1 MGRIKLAKMTPE
13 LSKQF
18 SLAESAK
25 GVVITEVPATSPAA
39 AQGVRPGDLVIAV
52 GQTPVA
58 TPEQVPQLA
67 ASAKKANQKKVLVR
81 IEQRDGSTRFVALP
95 LEAG

>member
-1 MGRIKLAKMTPE
+1 M
-13 LSKQF
+13 
-18 SLAESAK
+18 
-25 GVVITEVPATSPAA
+25 VITEVPANTSAA
-39 AQGVRPGDLVIAV
+39 AQGLRPGDIVIAV

-58 TPEQVPQLA
+58 NPEQVPTLA
-67 ASAKKANQKKVLVR
+67 AGARKANQKKVLVR